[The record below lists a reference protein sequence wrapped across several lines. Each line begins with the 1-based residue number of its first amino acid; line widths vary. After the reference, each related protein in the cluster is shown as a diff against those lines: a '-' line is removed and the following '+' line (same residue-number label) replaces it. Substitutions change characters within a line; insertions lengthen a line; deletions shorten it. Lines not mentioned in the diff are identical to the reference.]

1 MMKQRFK
8 DAMLLALKLQEGVVS
23 QEMQGMQFRD
33 QNNQGT
39 GFSPESFL
47 KEHSYAG
54 TLVLVR
60 WNWFQSSEL
69 WNKKIT
75 VCCLKLLSL

>member
-1 MMKQRFK
+1 MKQRLK

-47 KEHSYAG
+47 KDHSHAG

-60 WNWFQSSEL
+60 WN
-69 WNKKIT
+69 
-75 VCCLKLLSL
+75 

>member
-1 MMKQRFK
+1 
-8 DAMLLALKLQEGVVS
+8 MLLALKLQEGVVS

-33 QNNQGT
+33 RNNQGN

-54 TLVLVR
+54 TVVLV
-60 WNWFQSSEL
+60 Q
-69 WNKKIT
+69 
-75 VCCLKLLSL
+75 